1 MSENNI
7 PNTPPPAA
15 ANPASTKSPEPH
27 VLGTADQVH
36 YQRYQQRSNKLLWGI
51 FVLLLA
57 LVGAVFFVLP
67 NYVAPPDPNSIVVV
81 PTATTT
87 PAAPTLSPFEEA
99 QKMRQ
104 REAAQNTLATLL
116 DLQEELEKKE
126 VTEWAADTFNAAIE
140 QARSG
145 DEAYRQQRFEEANN
159 FYQAGVDAMQ
169 AIKAGESAM
178 YAALISDGNAALS
191 SGDADAA
198 TTAFGR
204 AQLIDPQSREAAS
217 GLERANVLTD
227 VLELLENGRN
237 LQAGRQLEQAREL
250 YRQAQALDAAHPE
263 VANALREVDT
273 AIAERDFAA
282 AMSRGY
288 SALQD
293 GDSAAALRAFEQAR
307 AMRPNSADVEA
318 ALQQARDRQTF
329 DAISVHI
336 DTALMHEDNEQWAQA
351 VAAWDQALT
360 VDPNLVDA
368 IQGRQRAESRRLL
381 DEYLVTTIANP
392 LRVAEPEIYAQTQKV
407 IADAE
412 RVLPNPGPRLSS
424 QFAQVKGFLER
435 ALVPVDVQ
443 LRSDGMTNV
452 TVYRVAELG
461 MFTNHTLNLMPGQ
474 YVAVGVRP
482 GYRDVREEFV
492 VGLDGQVPVIT
503 VACSEAI

>member
-1 MSENNI
+1 MSENTTQNA
-7 PNTPPPAA
+7 TPPSAA
-15 ANPASTKSPEPH
+15 RNPATQAPEPH
-27 VLGTADQVH
+27 MLGTADNVH

-67 NYVAPPDPNSIVVV
+67 NYVAPPDPNSVVVV
-81 PTATTT
+81 PTAAPT
-87 PAAPTLSPFEEA
+87 AAPALSPFEEA

-104 REAAQNTLATLL
+104 REAAQTTLATLL
-116 DLQEELEKKE
+116 ELQEELEKKE
-126 VTEWAADTFNAAIE
+126 VLEWAADAFNGAIG

-145 DEAYRQQRFEEANN
+145 DEAYRQQRFDEAND
-159 FYQAGVDAMQ
+159 FYQAGVDALQ

-178 YAALISDGNAALS
+178 YAALISDGNAALMA
-191 SGDADAA
+191 GDAETASAA
-198 TTAFGR
+198 FSR
-204 AQLIDPQSREAAS
+204 ALLINPASSEAAA
-217 GLERANVLTD
+217 GLARAGVITD
-227 VLELLENGRN
+227 VLELLANGRN
-237 LQAGRQLEQAREL
+237 LQAGQQLEQAREL

-263 VANALREVDT
+263 VGSALRDIDT

-288 SALQD
+288 SALQNED
-293 GDSAAALRAFEQAR
+293 TSAALRAFEQAL
-307 AMRPNSADVEA
+307 AMRPGSAEVEA

-336 DTALMHEDNEQWAQA
+336 DAALAHEDNEEWAQA
-351 VAAWDQALT
+351 VAAWDQALA

-368 IQGRQRAESRRLL
+368 IEGRQRSESRRLL
-381 DEYLVTTIANP
+381 DDYLQNTIANP
-392 LRVAEPEIYAQTQKV
+392 LRVAEPAIHAETQKV

-424 QFAQVKGFLER
+424 QFQQVKGFLER
-435 ALVPVDVQ
+435 ALVPVDVRLQ
-443 LRSDGMTNV
+443 SDGMTNV

-461 MFTNHTLNLMPGQ
+461 MFTSHTLNLTPGQ

-482 GYRDVREEFV
+482 GYRDVREEFI

>member
-1 MSENNI
+1 MSENDI
-7 PNTPPPAA
+7 QPATPPSAA
-15 ANPASTKSPEPH
+15 QPSEPL
-27 VLGTADQVH
+27 VLGTADHVH

-67 NYVAPPDPNSIVVV
+67 NYVAPPDPASVVVV
-81 PTATTT
+81 PTAPA
-87 PAAPTLSPFEEA
+87 PAAPALSPFEEA

-116 DLQEELEKKE
+116 ELQEDLEKKE
-126 VTEWAADTFNAAIE
+126 VLEWAGDAFDAAIE
-140 QARSG
+140 QARRG
-145 DEAYRQQRFEEANN
+145 DEAYRQQRFDEAND

-169 AIKAGESAM
+169 AIKAGEPALYTALVSA
-178 YAALISDGNAALS
+178 GNAALDA
-191 SGDADAA
+191 GDADAA
-198 TTAFGR
+198 TTAFTR
-204 AQLIDPQSREAAS
+204 ALLIDPQSREAAS
-217 GLERANVLTD
+217 GLERAKVLTD
-227 VLELLENGRN
+227 VLELLQNGRN
-237 LQAGRQLEQAREL
+237 LQAGRQYEQAREL
-250 YRQAQALDAAHPE
+250 YRQAQALDAAHPD
-263 VANALREVDT
+263 VAAALREVDA
-273 AIAERDFAA
+273 AIADRDFAA

-288 SALQD
+288 SALQS
-293 GDSAAALRAFEQAR
+293 GDSGAALRAFEQAR
-307 AMRPNSADVEA
+307 AMRPNSSEVEA

-336 DTALMHEDNEQWAQA
+336 DTALMHEGNEEWAQA
-351 VAAWDQALT
+351 VAAWDQALA

-368 IQGRQRAESRRLL
+368 VQGRQRSESRRLL
-381 DEYLVTTIANP
+381 DEFLEATIANP
-392 LRVAEPEIYAQTQKV
+392 LRVAEPEIHAQTEQV

-412 RVLPNPGPRLSS
+412 RVIPNPGPRLAGQLAS
-424 QFAQVKGFLER
+424 VKGFLER
-435 ALVPVDVQ
+435 ALIPVDVE

-461 MFTNHTLNLMPGQ
+461 TFTSHTLNLMPGQ